1 MFGFTRR
8 IIMVAFVDGATGR
21 IISSS
26 KMPLE
31 RLPDTFAI
39 DTELNMDGARYVVV
53 RAEPPTKD
61 EFRRNRYL
69 KVTLRKRAA
78 FP

>member
-8 IIMVAFVDGATGR
+8 IIMVTFVDDETRA

-31 RLPDTFAI
+31 RLPETFGI
-39 DTELNMDGARYVVV
+39 DTELNMDGARYLVV
-53 RAEPPTKD
+53 RAEPRTKD
-61 EFRRNRYL
+61 EFRKNRHL
-69 KVTLRKRAA
+69 KVILKKQASA
-78 FP
+78 L